1 MNNEIIK
8 FNNGNLELDVTVTP
22 DKDTVWL
29 TVDQLCTLFNKN
41 KSTISRHI
49 KNIFNEG
56 ELDEISSVAKN
67 ATQLKRYDPRTGKDR
82 ISNVEINYYNLDVI
96 ISVGYR
102 VKSQNGIIFRKWAT
116 SILKDY
122 MIKGFAVNEKR
133 LEALDKTIQIQSRM
147 LASALNIEE
156 KEVLNVVEAYS
167 NALTL
172 LDDYDHGTIPKPDG
186 IASIYRLTYEECREL
201 IDSMKYGN
209 DSDVFGVEK
218 EVGKLNGIIA
228 AVYQNVFETELYPS
242 IEEKA
247 ANLLYFL
254 IKDHPFVDGCKRI
267 GAAIFLEFLNKNK
280 HLIIDG
286 KQIISDSA
294 LVAITLMIAQS
305 RPEEKET
312 MVNLVM
318 NFLKCEFCVN

>member
-1 MNNEIIK
+1 MNNKIIK
-8 FNNGNLELDVTVTP
+8 FVNGDLQLDVTVSP

-102 VKSQNGIIFRKWAT
+102 VKSQNGVIFRKWAT
-116 SILKDY
+116 SILHDF
-122 MIKGFAVNEKR
+122 MIKGYAVNRKR
-133 LEALDKTIQIQSRM
+133 LDVLNKTVTIQFRM
-147 LASALNIEE
+147 LASTLGIEE

-172 LDDYDHGTIPKPDG
+172 LDDYDHGCVSKTKG
-186 IASIYRLTYEECREL
+186 KNSIYQLTYEECRIL
-201 IDSMKYGN
+201 IDSIGYGGF
-209 DSDVFGVEK
+209 SSVFGVEK
-218 EVGKLNGIIA
+218 N
-228 AVYQNVFETELYPS
+228 Q
-242 IEEKA
+242 
-247 ANLLYFL
+247 
-254 IKDHPFVDGCKRI
+254 
-267 GAAIFLEFLNKNK
+267 
-280 HLIIDG
+280 
-286 KQIISDSA
+286 
-294 LVAITLMIAQS
+294 
-305 RPEEKET
+305 
-312 MVNLVM
+312 VN
-318 NFLKCEFCVN
+318 